1 MKIRLCHH
9 NQGAD
14 LLQQQLSVER
24 PGLDSKLKKCVK
36 QCKTCRRQPFA
47 LCDKE
52 LLTAASTEELC
63 LILLKKIDGVEYSKI
78 KIVK

>member
-14 LLQQQLSVER
+14 QLLQRLLDQY
-24 PGLDSKLKKCVK
+24 PGLDAKLKKCVK

-47 LCDKE
+47 LCDKVPV
-52 LLTAASTEELC
+52 TATDTEELY
-63 LILLKKIDGVEYSKI
+63 LKLLKKIDSAQI
-78 KIVK
+78 

>member
-14 LLQQQLSVER
+14 QLLQRLSAKR
-24 PGLDSKLKKCVK
+24 PGLDIKLKKCVK

-47 LCDKE
+47 LCDKV
-52 LLTAASTEELC
+52 LLAATDTEELYMK
-63 LILLKKIDGVEYSKI
+63 LLEKIDNSKY
-78 KIVK
+78 IVKLE